1 MVDTTSA
8 QGRTQSGAGG
18 SVADTVARF
27 RQRFLERIAA
37 GNFEL
42 PLLPEVAT
50 RVMSATQDENCDAK
64 KLSEM
69 IHRDA
74 ALAGHVLRVANS
86 PLYAPTVPIVSL
98 QQAVSRLGMKKIR
111 EISLLV
117 ACQAKVFRVPGFDAA
132 LRAIFKHCIAAAAYA
147 QEIARMRR
155 WNVEE
160 SFLCGLLHDAGKPV
174 LLQLLADVQK
184 EMKIGVEAGLVDDVF
199 DEMHGSVGSR
209 LVESWKLPER
219 VAETIACHHRPQ
231 DAASA
236 GQSAMMTNLA
246 DDLAHFAVGP
256 RAVTEEAVRSHPM
269 LVPLNVYREE
279 LDQLIA
285 KKSNVTA
292 AAESLL

>member
-1 MVDTTSA
+1 
-8 QGRTQSGAGG
+8 
-18 SVADTVARF
+18 
-27 RQRFLERIAA
+27 
-37 GNFEL
+37 
-42 PLLPEVAT
+42 
-50 RVMSATQDENCDAK
+50 MSATQDENCDAK
-64 KLSEM
+64 KLSQM
-69 IHRDA
+69 IHKDA

-117 ACQAKVFRVPGFDAA
+117 ACQAKVFKVPGFDAKIRV
-132 LRAIFKHCIAAAAYA
+132 LFKHCVAAAAYA

-184 EMKIGVEAGLVDDVF
+184 EQKVGIEAGLVEDVL
-199 DEMHGSVGSR
+199 DEMHGAVGAR

-219 VAETIACHHRPQ
+219 LVETIACHHRPHE
-231 DAASA
+231 AKSA
-236 GQSAMMTNLA
+236 GQTAMMTNMA

-256 RAVTEEAVRSHPM
+256 REVTEEALHQHPM
-269 LVPLNVYREE
+269 LTPLNLYREE
-279 LDQLIA
+279 LDSLIA
-285 KKSNVTA
+285 RKSAIVA
-292 AAESLL
+292 AAESLQ

>member
-1 MVDTTSA
+1 VRRMVEST
-8 QGRTQSGAGG
+8 RTQGGGIG
-18 SVADTVARF
+18 SVAETIARF

-37 GNFEL
+37 GQFEL
-42 PLLPEVAT
+42 PMLPEVST

-64 KLSEM
+64 KLSDM

-74 ALAGHVLRVANS
+74 ALAGHVLRIANS

-111 EISLLV
+111 EIALLV
-117 ACQAKVFRVPGFDAA
+117 ACQAKVFKVPGFDNKVR
-132 LRAIFKHCIAAAAYA
+132 LLFKHCVAAAAYA

-174 LLQLLADVQK
+174 LLQLLVDVQK
-184 EMKIGVEAGLVDDVF
+184 EQKVGIEAGLVDDVL
-199 DEMHGSVGSR
+199 DEMHGSVGAR

-219 VAETIACHHRPQ
+219 LVETIACHHRPQ
-231 DAASA
+231 DARSA
-236 GQSAMMTNLA
+236 GQSAMMTNMA

-256 RAVTEEAVRSHPM
+256 KTVTEAALRAHAM
-269 LVPLNVYREE
+269 LTPLNLYRDE
-279 LDQLIA
+279 LDTLIA
-285 KKSNVTA
+285 RKAGIVA
-292 AAESLL
+292 AAEALL

>member
-1 MVDTTSA
+1 MPQAS
-8 QGRTQSGAGG
+8 RIE
-18 SVADTVARF
+18 SVAETVARF
-27 RQRFLERIAA
+27 RERFLEKIAEGA
-37 GNFEL
+37 FEL
-42 PLLPEVAT
+42 PMLPEVASM
-50 RVMSATQDENCDAK
+50 VMAATQDDACDARR
-64 KLSEM
+64 LSRM

-74 ALAGHVLRVANS
+74 ALAGHVLKLANS

-117 ACQAKVFRVPGFDAA
+117 ACQAKVFKVPGFDQKIRG
-132 LRAIFKHCIAAAAYA
+132 LFKHCIAAAAYA

-184 EMKIGVEAGLVDDVF
+184 EQKVGIEAGLVDDVLN
-199 DEMHGSVGSR
+199 EMHGSVGAR

-219 VAETIACHHRPQ
+219 LVETIACHHRPQ
-231 DAASA
+231 DAVSA
-236 GQSAMMTNLA
+236 GQTAMMTNMA

-256 RAVTEEAVRSHPM
+256 REVTEEQLLRHPM
-269 LVPLNVYREE
+269 LAPLNLYREE
-279 LDQLIA
+279 LEALIQRKA
-285 KKSNVTA
+285 GIVA
-292 AAESLL
+292 AAESIQ

>member
-1 MVDTTSA
+1 MADSKMQGGTT
-8 QGRTQSGAGG
+8 GIT
-18 SVADTVARF
+18 SVAETIARF

-37 GNFEL
+37 GQFEL
-42 PLLPEVAT
+42 PMLPEVAT
-50 RVMSATQDENCDAK
+50 KVMTATQDDNCDAK

-74 ALAGHVLRVANS
+74 ALAGHVLRIANS

-111 EISLLV
+111 EIALLV
-117 ACQAKVFRVPGFDAA
+117 ACQAKVFRVPGFDQKVRS
-132 LRAIFKHCIAAAAYA
+132 LFRHCVAAAAYA

-184 EMKIGVEAGLVDDVF
+184 EQRVGIEASLIEDVL
-199 DEMHGSVGSR
+199 DEMHPSVGAR

-219 VAETIACHHRPQ
+219 LVETIACHHRPE
-231 DAASA
+231 DARSS
-236 GQSAMMTNLA
+236 GQTAMMTNMA

-256 RAVTEEAVRSHPM
+256 KLVPEEALRDHAM
-269 LVPLNVYREE
+269 LAPLNLYRDE
-279 LDQLIA
+279 LESLLA
-285 KKSNVTA
+285 KKAAVAA
-292 AAESLL
+292 AAEALL